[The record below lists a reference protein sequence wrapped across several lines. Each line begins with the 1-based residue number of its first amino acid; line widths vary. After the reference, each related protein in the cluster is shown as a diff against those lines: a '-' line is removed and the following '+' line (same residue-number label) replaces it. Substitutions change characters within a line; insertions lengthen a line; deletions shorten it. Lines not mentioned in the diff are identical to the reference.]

1 MGVLYRKSY
10 RDFYVSSMLLKHPFH
25 KNDRKIIAGNF
36 VNSTQKVS
44 KSLTKLQFNTKY
56 FLTLLG
62 GIYKILYINLAII
75 IWAGGTKL
83 LKINK

>member
-1 MGVLYRKSY
+1 
-10 RDFYVSSMLLKHPFH
+10 MLLKHPFH
-25 KNDRKIIAGNF
+25 KNDRKIIARSF

-56 FLTLLG
+56 FWTLLG
-62 GIYKILYINLAII
+62 GIYKILYKNLAII